1 MTYAP
6 QDQATWQRLVRRVG
20 RWTRRPTMA
29 EDLLQTAFVRMLG
42 YQEPVA
48 NPDNFLM
55 RVAGNVAIDQD
66 RRERTR
72 PAEPLS
78 VDLHEMLR
86 SDDPLP
92 DEALDARRRL
102 EAVTAALDSLPE
114 RTRRIFLMHRL
125 DGYKYREIAELEA
138 ISISAVEKHIAKAA
152 LFIGGW
158 RDA

>member
-1 MTYAP
+1 
-6 QDQATWQRLVRRVG
+6 
-20 RWTRRPTMA
+20 MA
-29 EDLLQTAFVRMLG
+29 EDLLQTAFVRMLS

-72 PAEPLS
+72 RAEPLS

>member
-1 MTYAP
+1 
-6 QDQATWQRLVRRVG
+6 
-20 RWTRRPTMA
+20 MA
-29 EDLLQTAFVRMLG
+29 EDLLQTAFARMLG
-42 YQEPVA
+42 YQEPVV

-66 RRERTR
+66 RRDRAR
-72 PAEPLS
+72 PAEPLTI
-78 VDLHEMLR
+78 DLHEMLR

-102 EAVTAALDSLPE
+102 EAVAAALDSLPE